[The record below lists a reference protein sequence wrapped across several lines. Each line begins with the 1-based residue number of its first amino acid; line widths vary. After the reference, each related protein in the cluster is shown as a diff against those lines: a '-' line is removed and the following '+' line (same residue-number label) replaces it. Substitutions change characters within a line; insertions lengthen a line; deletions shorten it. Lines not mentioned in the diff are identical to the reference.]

1 MSDERLRFIVRTPH
15 DVVID
20 TLVTSARVLTETG
33 HVGLRIRMEPL
44 VLAVEAGLV
53 LLRTDYGVAFVGSA
67 GGLLSSDGRQA
78 TLLTPLGVTGSDAAA
93 VQLALDR
100 ALAEPGAEQKV
111 RATLDKLEGRILT
124 ELRRH
129 RGEGPLSARNHT

>member
-1 MSDERLRFIVRTPH
+1 MPDSRLRIIVRTPH

-20 TLVTSARVLTETG
+20 TRVASARVLTETG
-33 HVGLRIRMEPL
+33 QVGLRARMEPL
-44 VLAVEAGLV
+44 VLAVEPGLV
-53 LLRTDYGVAFVGSA
+53 LLRLDHGIAFVGSA
-67 GGLLSSDGRQA
+67 GGLLSCDESQA
-78 TLLTPLGVTGSDAAA
+78 TLFTPLAVTGPDAGA
-93 VQLALDR
+93 VQRALDR

-129 RGEGPLSARNHT
+129 PVGRPTAPGARE